1 MTTLAIVARAP
12 ARHYPDGIAWAPT
25 VGKLDVSDEHG
36 HTVAVIDA
44 ALHQLKTKIPL
55 GGDVG
60 NTQYDAADGLIYSAG
75 QSTNELVAIDPV
87 RDAVVGRWP
96 LPGCRGCGSAS
107 KAGPRLVMLRNS
119 KTVSKAARVVEIGV
133 GRNPQSICDSCF
145 VPITCGRDGRGP
157 ALDADPQRSITVPTV
172 RPVFFR
178 QDRHL
183 RTPGR
188 FLKRKGSP
196 TMPQCGQAKPSGY
209 RDFSR

>member
-1 MTTLAIVARAP
+1 VLAVPERARVYASATATDEIVAIDMTTLAIVARAP

-157 ALDADPQRSITVPTV
+157 ALDADPHAGRKRSDLRIHPATVIYSACV
-172 RPVFFR
+172 
-178 QDRHL
+178 
-183 RTPGR
+183 
-188 FLKRKGSP
+188 
-196 TMPQCGQAKPSGY
+196 
-209 RDFSR
+209 